1 LPSTLHKSPTSEP
14 VYDIYNV
21 ELGGKAANG
30 CCSASLLNCELR
42 RESLPP
48 TYTIVI
54 PAYNESARL
63 GATLEKVLGYV
74 HAQGW
79 DCEVIVVN
87 DGSRDN
93 TADIV
98 RSLAAKDPI
107 LRLVEN
113 PGNRGKG
120 YSVRNGMLHSAGQ
133 IVLFSD
139 ADLSS
144 PIEEAP
150 KLLAALEDGADIA
163 IGSRWLRAET
173 QTQRQ
178 PLHRQL
184 FGRIFNL
191 MLRATLGLQ
200 FADTQCGFKAFKRPA
215 VQAIFPQQKIE
226 RWGFDPEILFLA
238 RKLGFKTKEVPVA
251 WGHSGGARINPV
263 IDGAKM
269 FQEMLRIRWYS
280 LTGKY
285 DTGAPI
291 PPAASTGGEVPS
303 GHSKATQRNSV
314 P

>member
-1 LPSTLHKSPTSEP
+1 LE
-14 VYDIYNV
+14 
-21 ELGGKAANG
+21 
-30 CCSASLLNCELR
+30 
-42 RESLPP
+42 P
-48 TYTIVI
+48 TYSIVI
-54 PAYNESARL
+54 PAYNEGARL
-63 GATLEKVLGYV
+63 GATLEKVLAYV
-74 HAQGW
+74 HAQKW
-79 DCEVIVVN
+79 NAEVIVVN

-98 RSLAAKDPI
+98 RTFAAKDST

-120 YSVRNGMLHSAGQ
+120 YSVRNGMLSARGQ

-150 KLLAALEDGADIA
+150 KLFQALDNGADIA

-184 FGRIFNL
+184 FGRIYNL
-191 MLRATLGLQ
+191 ILRLTLGLQ

-215 VQAIFPQQKIE
+215 VEAIFPLQKIE

-238 RKLGFKTKEVPVA
+238 QKFKFKIQEVPVA
-251 WGHSGGARINPV
+251 WGHSGGTRINPLV
-263 IDGAKM
+263 DGSRMVMEM
-269 FQEMLRIRWYS
+269 FRIRWYD

-285 DTGAPI
+285 ERVYSGL
-291 PPAASTGGEVPS
+291 PS
-303 GHSKATQRNSV
+303 ESRQ

>member
-1 LPSTLHKSPTSEP
+1 L
-14 VYDIYNV
+14 D
-21 ELGGKAANG
+21 
-30 CCSASLLNCELR
+30 
-42 RESLPP
+42 P
-48 TYTIVI
+48 TYSIVI

-63 GATLEKVLGYV
+63 GATLEKVLAYV
-74 HAQGW
+74 HAQNW
-79 DCEVIVVN
+79 DAEVIVVN

-98 RSLAAKDPI
+98 RSFAKEDPT

-120 YSVRNGMLHSAGQ
+120 YSVRNGMLTARGR

-150 KLLAALEDGADIA
+150 KLFHALDEGADIA

-191 MLRATLGLQ
+191 ILRLTLGLR
-200 FADTQCGFKAFKRPA
+200 FKDTQCGFKAFKQPA
-215 VQAIFPQQKIE
+215 VQAIFPLQKIE

-238 RKLGFKTKEVPVA
+238 KKLKFKVQEVPVA
-251 WGHSGGARINPV
+251 WAHREGTSINPLL
-263 IDGAKM
+263 DGSRM
-269 FQEMLRIRWYS
+269 MMEMLHIRWNN

-285 DTGAPI
+285 SRESLPTSR
-291 PPAASTGGEVPS
+291 PAKTLPGGRRPQ
-303 GHSKATQRNSV
+303 T
-314 P
+314 

>member
-1 LPSTLHKSPTSEP
+1 M
-14 VYDIYNV
+14 Y
-21 ELGGKAANG
+21 
-30 CCSASLLNCELR
+30 SL
-42 RESLPP
+42 
-48 TYTIVI
+48 II

-63 GATLEKVLGYV
+63 GGTLERVLAYV

-79 DCEVIVVN
+79 NAEVIVVN

-93 TADIV
+93 TAEIIK
-98 RSLAAKDPI
+98 SFAANDPI

-120 YSVRNGMLHSAGQ
+120 YSVRNGMLNAHGE
-133 IVLFSD
+133 VLLFSD

-150 KLLAALEDGADIA
+150 KLLAALDQGADIA
-163 IGSRWLRAET
+163 IGSRWLRSET

-191 MLRATLGLQ
+191 LLRLTLGLK
-200 FADTQCGFKAFKRPA
+200 FKDTQCGFKAFKQPA
-215 VQAIFPQQKIE
+215 ARAIFPLQKIE

-238 RKLGFKTKEVPVA
+238 RKFSFKVKEIPVV
-251 WGHSGGARINPV
+251 WGHSGGTRINPLV
-263 IDGAKM
+263 DGARM
-269 FQEMLRIRWYS
+269 FQEMLRVRWYD

-285 DTGAPI
+285 NATRTQ
-291 PPAASTGGEVPS
+291 AAQQ
-303 GHSKATQRNSV
+303 A
-314 P
+314 

>member
-1 LPSTLHKSPTSEP
+1 MEP
-14 VYDIYNV
+14 
-21 ELGGKAANG
+21 A
-30 CCSASLLNCELR
+30 
-42 RESLPP
+42 
-48 TYTIVI
+48 YTIVI

-63 GATLEKVLGYV
+63 GATLEKVLAYV

-79 DCEVIVVN
+79 DAEVIVVN
-87 DGSRDN
+87 DGSRDR

-98 RSLAAKDPI
+98 RAFAAKDPA

-120 YSVRNGMLHSAGQ
+120 YSVRNGMLNARGR

-150 KLLAALEDGADIA
+150 KLLDALEAGADIA

-178 PLHRQL
+178 PLHRQV

-191 MLRATLGLQ
+191 MLRITLGLQ
-200 FADTQCGFKAFKRPA
+200 FKDTQCGFKAFKQPA
-215 VQAIFPQQKIE
+215 VQAIFPLQQIE

-238 RKLGFKTKEVPVA
+238 RKFKFKVQEIPVA
-251 WGHSGGARINPV
+251 WGHSGGTRINPLV
-263 IDGAKM
+263 DGSRM
-269 FQEMLRIRWYS
+269 VMEMLRIRWHD

-285 DTGAPI
+285 NGDPTLTQ
-291 PPAASTGGEVPS
+291 PAKSLPEHRGPQA
-303 GHSKATQRNSV
+303 
-314 P
+314 